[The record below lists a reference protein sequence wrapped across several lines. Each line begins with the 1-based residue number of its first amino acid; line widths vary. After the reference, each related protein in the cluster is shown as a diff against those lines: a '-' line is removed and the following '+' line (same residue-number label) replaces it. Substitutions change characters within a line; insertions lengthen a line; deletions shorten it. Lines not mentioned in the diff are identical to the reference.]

1 MKQIILLVAGLGLGV
16 AGCGSSSNP
25 TSTGLAGG
33 PSGSKAATMV
43 AFAQCMRSHG
53 VPNFPDP
60 GSGLRVEQTGG
71 SVSVNGVQLNGPA
84 FNSAQQA
91 CHSKL
96 PNGGRPAPPNASE
109 RQSAL
114 RFSQC
119 MRSHGLPN
127 FPDPNFSGSGVQI
140 HIDARTGMDP
150 HSPAFKAAQQACGPL
165 IGAKAGP
172 RGGP

>member
-1 MKQIILLVAGLGLGV
+1 MKQVILLVAGLGLGV

-25 TSTGLAGG
+25 TSTSLAGA

-60 GSGLRVEQTGG
+60 GSGLRIQQTGG

-91 CHSKL
+91 CHSYL
-96 PNGGRPAPPNASE
+96 PNGGRPPQLNASQ

-114 RFSQC
+114 KFAQC
-119 MRSHGLPN
+119 MRSHGMTN
-127 FPDPNFSGSGVQI
+127 FPDPNFGAGGVEI
-140 HIDARTGMDP
+140 HIDAQSGLNP
-150 HSPAFKAAQQACGPL
+150 KSPAFKAAQQACGSFLP
-165 IGAKAGP
+165 K
-172 RGGP
+172 GGPGGGP